1 MGVSVGVER
10 LFSILEAQ
18 ARADESSVRTVE
30 TQVLVASGQ
39 KNFLE
44 DRMAVC
50 AKLWDAKIKVRI
62 PLPSNCEERL
72 EWPPRLNCSTRSSQ
86 SY

>member
-1 MGVSVGVER
+1 MGVSIGVER

-18 ARADESSVRTVE
+18 AKAAEDTVRTVE

-44 DRMAVC
+44 DRMTVC
-50 AKLWDAKIKVRI
+50 AKLWDAKIKVGTSQC
-62 PLPSNCEERL
+62 PSSPSISEI
-72 EWPPRLNCSTRSSQ
+72 LNI
-86 SY
+86 

>member
-1 MGVSVGVER
+1 MGVSIGVER

-18 ARADESSVRTVE
+18 AKASEAAVRTVE

-50 AKLWDAKIKVRI
+50 TKLWDAKIKVVLSS
-62 PLPSNCEERL
+62 PMCV
-72 EWPPRLNCSTRSSQ
+72 RS
-86 SY
+86 